1 MKKEIYI
8 SGICSV
14 LLLAGCHTG
23 EPELSEI
30 SGFMPEQY
38 SGVTQQANFEIQE
51 KWWQEF
57 GSEEL
62 NRLIAS
68 AMTDNLSIEQAWARL
83 KQAKAAELKINSAD
97 DLQVDLSAGAGTT
110 RNRIE
115 TAAGTTE
122 TTTDSYSLGLA
133 AAYELDL
140 WGRID
145 SQKQAALLSVQA
157 SRESV
162 DTAATTVVAEIIQ
175 AWLDILA
182 SREQKSILNKQLET
196 NKSYLELL
204 ELRFN
209 KSNSSSLDV
218 LRQRQTIEQVKAALI
233 LTESAEK
240 VAHNKLA
247 ALLGKMPGSEISIET
262 QRMPQIPDMPATGIP
277 SQLLTRRPDLRLAML
292 NVKIA
297 NWNLSEAKADK
308 LPAFKLTA
316 SYKYGDDELES
327 LFDNWIMNLAANLTV
342 PLLDG
347 KRREAE
353 VARVQAVIEEKT
365 SVYKQATITAVT
377 EVTNAML
384 QEQYQQKNLKV
395 VSGQLELARQAL
407 KQAEYQY
414 FNGAQDYLSTLSELI
429 KVQALEF
436 EILSRQ
442 KNLLQYRTALY
453 RALGGSWL

>member
-1 MKKEIYI
+1 M
-8 SGICSV
+8 
-14 LLLAGCHTG
+14 LLLTGCHTG
-23 EPELSEI
+23 EPELTEI
-30 SGFMPEQY
+30 AGFMPEQY
-38 SGVTQQANFEIQE
+38 SGVTQQANVEFQD

-62 NRLIAS
+62 NNLVAS
-68 AMTDNLSIEQAWARL
+68 ALSDNLSIEQAWARL

-97 DLQVDLSAGAGTT
+97 DLQVDLSAGAGTS
-110 RNRIE
+110 RSRSQA
-115 TAAGTTE
+115 AAGTTE
-122 TTTDSYSLGLA
+122 NTTDSYSLGLA

-162 DTAATTVVAEIIQ
+162 DAAATTVVAEIVQ
-175 AWLDILA
+175 TWLDILA

-209 KSNSSSLDV
+209 MSSSSSLDV
-218 LRQRQTIEQVKAALI
+218 LRQRQTVEQVKAALI
-233 LTESAEK
+233 LAESSEK
-240 VAHNKLA
+240 VAQNKLA
-247 ALLGKMPGSEISIET
+247 ALLGKMPGSDEIAIKTEAL
-262 QRMPQIPDMPATGIP
+262 PQVPDTPDTGIP
-277 SQLLTRRPDLRLAML
+277 SQLLIRRPDLRLAMV
-292 NVKIA
+292 NIKIA

-347 KRREAE
+347 NRREAE
-353 VARVQAVIEEKT
+353 ISRVQAVIEEKT
-365 SVYKQATITAVT
+365 SAYKQTAIAAIT

-384 QEQYQQKNLKV
+384 QEQYQQKNIDV
-395 VSGQLELARQAL
+395 VTAQLELARQAL

-429 KVQALEF
+429 KVQALEL

-453 RALGGSWL
+453 RALGGSWLE